1 MGDCTW
7 VHEPS
12 TGSDT
17 PNRELI
23 RPMDDPAIE
32 LIARRVIQPGEE
44 LAINSQ
50 AALWFR
56 LESLMHETSRAD
68 LVVRSTDRVPLRI
81 ASMGSKGRGVVAERD
96 IVAGELVERAPVLV
110 IPEADR
116 AGVDRTNLGNYIFMW
131 EHDTVA
137 EDLYTQSGRAAVVLG
152 IASLINHSGDPNCD
166 FVRYIDALALDL
178 VAIRDIKVGEELTI
192 DYGLTLWFTPQ

>member
-1 MGDCTW
+1 
-7 VHEPS
+7 
-12 TGSDT
+12 
-17 PNRELI
+17 
-23 RPMDDPAIE
+23 MDDPAIE
-32 LIARRVIQPGEE
+32 LVARRVIQPGEE

-56 LESLMHETSRAD
+56 LESFMHETSRAD
-68 LVVRSTDRVPLRI
+68 VVVRSMDRVPLRI
-81 ASMGSKGRGVVAERD
+81 ASMGVQGRGVVAERD
-96 IVAGELVERAPVLV
+96 IVAGESVERAPVLI
-110 IPEADR
+110 IPESDR

-152 IASLINHSGDPNCD
+152 VASLINHSGDPNCD
-166 FVRYIDALALDL
+166 FVRYIDALALDV
-178 VAIRDIKVGEELTI
+178 VAIRDIKAGEELTI